1 MASPNPPTSRPPEQL
16 DGRPTPESA
25 EGEKGAATLRL
36 NSEAAKVP
44 KHTGDA
50 DGISRRQALLAEAA
64 AAQAAAAPAADTD
77 MEAAPVRDWLL
88 RCRGVVCS

>member
-1 MASPNPPTSRPPEQL
+1 VASPNPPTSRPPEQL

-64 AAQAAAAPAADTD
+64 AAQL
-77 MEAAPVRDWLL
+77 LL
-88 RCRGVVCS
+88 RQQRRPPLIPIWRPHP